1 MEFLVICENK
11 LFNLVV
17 FFFSNLKERSKTWV
31 FPLDIE
37 IRCEQKR
44 EALGY
49 RRDSVMSK
57 GKKSYFRLQM
67 DNLDKDLDPYMHGG
81 HIRSI
86 FDNEPLELE
95 YYLKKHPGRQLIG
108 EVAFIMFG
116 VEVQKN
122 PAALLY
128 NMMILDLIDGDKVS
142 QREVFFSNDPEHPK
156 EKGFGGIAP
165 YSMNGATTAARYL
178 NIYYSYIFDHWYSYD
193 VTEETEERIFE
204 NLMDPNSEYS
214 KSKDYKILFE
224 EVMQREY
231 DLINKWI
238 TYKKE
243 RDRKARYLK
252 TIQELYNYIFNKT
265 VEFYEQ
271 YKFNVK

>member
-1 MEFLVICENK
+1 
-11 LFNLVV
+11 
-17 FFFSNLKERSKTWV
+17 
-31 FPLDIE
+31 
-37 IRCEQKR
+37 
-44 EALGY
+44 
-49 RRDSVMSK
+49 
-57 GKKSYFRLQM
+57 M

-142 QREVFFSNDPEHPK
+142 QREVFYSNDPEHPK

-214 KSKDYKILFE
+214 KSKDYKI
-224 EVMQREY
+224 
-231 DLINKWI
+231 
-238 TYKKE
+238 
-243 RDRKARYLK
+243 
-252 TIQELYNYIFNKT
+252 
-265 VEFYEQ
+265 FY
-271 YKFNVK
+271 Y